1 MEKGKIIVIE
11 GTDCSGKETQSKMLE
26 ERLNNEGIKTIR
38 TGFPNY
44 ESPSGKIV
52 GLSYL
57 GKPYL
62 ARELID
68 SVKEKVYDR
77 LSPYAKTKH
86 DNLVIDIVIESIAEE
101 LSHGWF
107 PEGAPNVDPI
117 VSAYYYAADRL
128 YNLPFIN
135 EQLENGINVILDR
148 YVYSNLGHQGGKYS
162 DPKIREKK
170 YEELASLEFGFSGLP
185 EADAKMFLHMPTA
198 YAQILKGGRK
208 EEADENE
215 RDINHL
221 INAENAFIEVASK
234 FNFDV
239 VNCVYENHSETPIR
253 EDIKTPNEIHEE
265 VFDIAVR
272 KLTLK

>member
-26 ERLNNEGIKTIR
+26 ERLNKEGIETFR

-44 ESPSGKIV
+44 ESASGRIV

-62 ARELID
+62 AREMID
-68 SVKEKVYDR
+68 ETKNGVYDR
-77 LSPYAKTKH
+77 LMPYVRSKH
-86 DNLVIDIVIESIAEE
+86 DRLIVDIVIEEIANE

-128 YNLPFIN
+128 YNLPLIMDKIN
-135 EQLENGINVILDR
+135 QGINVILDR
-148 YVYSNLGHQGGKYS
+148 YVYSNLAHQGGKYT
-162 DPKIREKK
+162 DPELREKK
-170 YEELASLEFGFSGLP
+170 YQELASLEFGFSNLP
-185 EADAKMFLHMPTA
+185 EADIKMFLHMPTA
-198 YAQILKGGRK
+198 YAQILKSGRK

-215 RDINHL
+215 RDVNHL
-221 INAENAFIEVASK
+221 INAENAFVEVANK
-234 FNFDV
+234 FNFDTIE
-239 VNCVYENHSETPIR
+239 CIYSNHEEIPLR
-253 EDIKTPNEIHEE
+253 KDIKTPNEIHNE
-265 VFDIAVR
+265 VFDKLER
-272 KLTLK
+272 KLVLK